1 VPRLSGT
8 AGKELTMNK
17 LAKIAFLAG
26 IVALGA
32 LSTPRVDAA
41 NICATVRCMD
51 CPPGTHL
58 ALHPPDCCAC
68 IPD

>member
-1 VPRLSGT
+1 M
-8 AGKELTMNK
+8 KK

-26 IVALGA
+26 VVALGA

-41 NICATVRCMD
+41 NICATVRCID
-51 CPPGTHL
+51 CPPGYHL
-58 ALHPPDCCAC
+58 ALHPPDCCKC